1 MTPPREHDAKGI
13 GTYLGDPGSSVHKL
27 MARARQLTEIQA
39 LIRDWAGEPLASS
52 LSVANER
59 DGTLIIYAA
68 SAAALTQVRYKQ
80 QELIQLLHQR
90 LGLTSKKIEVKIYPA
105 APAAKI

>member
-1 MTPPREHDAKGI
+1 MTPPRETDAQGI
-13 GTYLGDPGSSVHKL
+13 GAYLGNADSSLHKL
-27 MARARQLTEIQA
+27 MTRVAQLTEIQT

-80 QELIQLLHQR
+80 QELIQFLHQR
-90 LGLTSKKIEVKIYPA
+90 LDLTSKNIEVKISPTA
-105 APAAKI
+105 RSG

>member
-1 MTPPREHDAKGI
+1 MNPPREPDTKGI
-13 GTYLGDPGSSVHKL
+13 GAYLGDAGSSVQKL
-27 MARARQLTEIQA
+27 MARAAQLTEIQA

-59 DGTLIIYAA
+59 DGTLVVYAA

-80 QELIQLLHQR
+80 QELIQFLHQR
-90 LGLTSKKIEVKIYPA
+90 LGLTSKKIEVKIN
-105 APAAKI
+105 PAAKSG

>member
-13 GTYLGDPGSSVHKL
+13 GAYLGDPGSSLHKL
-27 MARARQLTEIQA
+27 MARATQLTEVQA

-59 DGTLIIYAA
+59 DGTLVVYAA

-80 QELIQLLHQR
+80 QELIQFLRQR
-90 LGLTSKKIEVKIYPA
+90 LGLTSTKIEVKINPA
-105 APAAKI
+105 ASSG

>member
-1 MTPPREHDAKGI
+1 MTPPRESDAQGI
-13 GTYLGDPGSSVHKL
+13 GAYLGNAGSSLHKL
-27 MARARQLTEIQA
+27 MARATQLTEIQT

-59 DGTLIIYAA
+59 DGILIIYAA

-80 QELIQLLHQR
+80 QELIQFLHDR
-90 LGLTSKKIEVKIYPA
+90 LGLTSKKIEVKIHPTA
-105 APAAKI
+105 QGG

>member
-1 MTPPREHDAKGI
+1 MNPPREPDAQGI
-13 GTYLGDPGSSVHKL
+13 GAHLGNPGSSLQKL
-27 MARARQLTEIQA
+27 MARAAQLTEIQT

-80 QELIQLLHQR
+80 QELIQFLHDR
-90 LGLTSKKIEVKIYPA
+90 LGLTSKKIEVKIHPA
-105 APAAKI
+105 AQGG

>member
-1 MTPPREHDAKGI
+1 MTPPRETDAQGI
-13 GTYLGDPGSSVHKL
+13 GAYLGNTGSSLHKL
-27 MARARQLTEIQA
+27 MTRVAQLTEIQT

-59 DGTLIIYAA
+59 DGILIIYAA

-80 QELIQLLHQR
+80 QELIQFLHQR
-90 LGLTSKKIEVKIYPA
+90 LGLTSKNIEVKISPA
-105 APAAKI
+105 ARSG